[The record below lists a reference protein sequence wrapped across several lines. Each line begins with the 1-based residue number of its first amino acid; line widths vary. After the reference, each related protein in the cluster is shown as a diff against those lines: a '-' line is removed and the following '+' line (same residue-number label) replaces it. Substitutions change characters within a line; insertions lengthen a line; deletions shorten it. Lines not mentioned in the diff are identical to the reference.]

1 MSLGSTELS
10 AHRPGAVRH
19 HWTCGVGVTSVR
31 DGWDPLDGPR
41 LGHKAVCLGGRA
53 AFFCVNYM
61 LPIFILFK
69 LQQAF
74 TLMYAVIISRSIC
87 SEVYF

>member
-1 MSLGSTELS
+1 MGSIGWAE
-10 AHRPGAVRH
+10 AGAQ
-19 HWTCGVGVTSVR
+19 S
-31 DGWDPLDGPR
+31 
-41 LGHKAVCLGGRA
+41 CLRA

>member
-1 MSLGSTELS
+1 
-10 AHRPGAVRH
+10 V
-19 HWTCGVGVTSVR
+19 
-31 DGWDPLDGPR
+31 
-41 LGHKAVCLGGRA
+41 LGGHLSEGWVGSIGWAEAGAQSCLSGRERS
-53 AFFCVNYM
+53 FFCVNYT